1 MNKIS
6 TEIPG
11 SQLKGKNCEILAD
24 EENNWEG
31 PTFLDTGDFDNEE
44 KEKNSEK
51 KEENRNRE
59 GEKENSSQKRIEE
72 KIMGGKKR

>member
-1 MNKIS
+1 MKKTIGKDRHFLTRAIS
-6 TEIPG
+6 TTWNQRGE
-11 SQLKGKNCEILAD
+11 K
-24 EENNWEG
+24 
-31 PTFLDTGDFDNEE
+31 NEE